1 MHLSV
6 VRALQRV
13 EGEELNCVCG
23 EILHKTDASMLHCDT
38 CDDWYVSCS
47 EVGEGW
53 YGMREADSVFEARV

>member
-23 EILHKTDASMLHCDT
+23 EMLHKADASMLHCDT
-38 CDDWYVSCS
+38 CDDWYVCWC
-47 EVGEGW
+47 EVGGRW
-53 YGMREADSVFEARV
+53 HGMWERRIEVCSGL